1 MAISEQPSLLTFPEL
16 VQWGQAHYRDRT
28 FNKEDFIP
36 TRQGLIYFVHQGVVN
51 LTSQPATPI
60 NTETKSP
67 TPTLLG
73 LIGANRPF
81 EILAQPPLVFGAYA
95 HIDQT
100 SVIWLYWNELMQFP
114 HLHLAIL
121 EAFRQQQQFQFL
133 WLGLLGQKSTLD
145 RLLSFLAL
153 LMTQDGEPIADGYR
167 LPYPLTHAQIGSAIK
182 ATRVTITRLM
192 VKLREKEIVWLKD
205 DLICLSRRSFQE
217 CKPLRLH

>member
-1 MAISEQPSLLTFPEL
+1 MAISDQPPLLTFPEL

-36 TRQGLIYFVHQGVVN
+36 TRQGLIYFVHQGVVR
-51 LTSQPATPI
+51 LTSQQTNPI
-60 NTETKSP
+60 ESERDSP
-67 TPTLLG
+67 PTMLG
-73 LIGANRPF
+73 LIGADHPF

-100 SVIWLYWNELMQFP
+100 SVIWLYWNELIQSP
-114 HLHLAIL
+114 NLHLAIL
-121 EAFRQQQQFQFL
+121 EAFRQQQQFQLL

-153 LMTQDGEPIADGYR
+153 LMTQDGKPIADGYH
-167 LPYPLTHAQIGSAIK
+167 LPYPLTHAQIGSAIR

-192 VKLREKEIVWLKD
+192 VKLREKEIVWIKD

-217 CKPLRLH
+217 FKPLRSNS

>member
-1 MAISEQPSLLTFPEL
+1 MAISEQSPLLTFPEL

-36 TRQGLIYFVHQGVVN
+36 TRQGLIYFVHQGVVR
-51 LTSQPATPI
+51 LTSQPTNPI
-60 NTETKSP
+60 EPARDSP
-67 TPTLLG
+67 PTILG
-73 LIGANRPF
+73 LIGADRPF

-100 SVIWLYWNELMQFP
+100 SVIWLYWNELIQSP
-114 HLHLAIL
+114 TLHLAIL
-121 EAFRQQQQFQFL
+121 EAFRQQQQFQSL
-133 WLGLLGQKSTLD
+133 LLGLLGQKSTLD

-167 LPYPLTHAQIGSAIK
+167 LPYPLTHAQIGSAIR

-192 VKLREKEIVWLKD
+192 VKLREKEIVWMKD

-217 CKPLRLH
+217 FKPLRVNS

>member
-1 MAISEQPSLLTFPEL
+1 MAISQQPPLLTFPEL

-36 TRQGLIYFVHQGVVN
+36 TRQGLIYFVHRGVVR
-51 LTSQPATPI
+51 LTSQPKNPI
-60 NTETKSP
+60 EPARDSP
-67 TPTLLG
+67 PTILG
-73 LIGANRPF
+73 LMGANRPF

-100 SVIWLYWNELMQFP
+100 SVIWLYWNELIQSP
-114 HLHLAIL
+114 TLHLAIL
-121 EAFRQQQQFQFL
+121 EAFRQQQQFQSL
-133 WLGLLGQKSTLD
+133 LLGLLGQKSTLD

-167 LPYPLTHAQIGSAIK
+167 LPYPLTHAQIGSAIR

-192 VKLREKEIVWLKD
+192 VKLREKEIVWIKD
-205 DLICLSRRSFQE
+205 DLICSSRRSFQE
-217 CKPLRLH
+217 FKPLRINS

>member
-1 MAISEQPSLLTFPEL
+1 MAISDQPLLLTFPEL
-16 VQWGQAHYRDRT
+16 IQWGQAHYRDRT

-36 TRQGLIYFVHQGVVN
+36 TRQGLIYFVHQGVVR
-51 LTSQPATPI
+51 LTSQPTNFIEPARD
-60 NTETKSP
+60 SP
-67 TPTLLG
+67 PTILG
-73 LIGANRPF
+73 LIGADRPF

-100 SVIWLYWNELMQFP
+100 SVIWLYWNELIQSP
-114 HLHLAIL
+114 NLHLAIL
-121 EAFRQQQQFQFL
+121 EAFRQQQQFQL
-133 WLGLLGQKSTLD
+133 LLLGLLGQKPTLD

-167 LPYPLTHAQIGSAIK
+167 LPYPLTHAQIGSAIR

-192 VKLREKEIVWLKD
+192 VKLREKEIVWIKD

-217 CKPLRLH
+217 YKPLRLY

>member
-1 MAISEQPSLLTFPEL
+1 LGATAVKALKS
-16 VQWGQAHYRDRT
+16 AC
-28 FNKEDFIP
+28 
-36 TRQGLIYFVHQGVVN
+36 
-51 LTSQPATPI
+51 LTSQPATLI
-60 NTETKSP
+60 ATETKSP

-100 SVIWLYWNELMQFP
+100 SVIWLYWNELIQSP
-114 HLHLAIL
+114 ILHLSIL

-145 RLLSFLAL
+145 RLLGFLAL

-167 LPYPLTHAQIGSAIK
+167 LPYPLTHAQIGSAIR

>member
-1 MAISEQPSLLTFPEL
+1 M
-16 VQWGQAHYRDRT
+16 QWGQEHYRDRT
-28 FNKEDFIP
+28 FAKDSLIP
-36 TRQGLIYFVHQGVVN
+36 TRPGLLYLVHQGRVR
-51 LTSQPATPI
+51 LSSQAMGGSNSSSEKELGEGEI
-60 NTETKSP
+60 
-67 TPTLLG
+67 LLG
-73 LIGANRPF
+73 FFGLGQPLEIPTQGAFRY
-81 EILAQPPLVFGAYA
+81 EAYA
-95 HIDQT
+95 HLEQT
-100 SVIWLYWNELMQFP
+100 AVIWLYWNELIQSP
-114 HLHLAIL
+114 NLHLAIL

-133 WLGLLGQKSTLD
+133 WLGLSGQKSTLD

-167 LPYPLTHAQIGSAIK
+167 LPYPLTHAQIGSAIR

>member
-1 MAISEQPSLLTFPEL
+1 MAISDQPPLLTFPEL

-36 TRQGLIYFVHQGVVN
+36 TRQGLIYFVHQGVVR
-51 LTSQPATPI
+51 LTSQPTNFIEPARD
-60 NTETKSP
+60 SP
-67 TPTLLG
+67 PTILG
-73 LIGANRPF
+73 LIGADRPF

-100 SVIWLYWNELMQFP
+100 SVIWLYWNELIQSP
-114 HLHLAIL
+114 NLHLAIL
-121 EAFRQQQQFQFL
+121 EAFRQQQQFQL
-133 WLGLLGQKSTLD
+133 LLLGLLGQKPTLD

-167 LPYPLTHAQIGSAIK
+167 LPYPLTHAQIGSAIR

-192 VKLREKEIVWLKD
+192 VKLREKEIVWIKD

-217 CKPLRLH
+217 YKPLRLY